1 MKKVA
6 VALHAREDFNPEI
19 IQDLKG
25 LDYIHVDVSDG
36 KFTSVK
42 NLNLEVFRVLNET
55 YKTPIIAHM
64 MVVNP
69 LYYMEEII
77 ERIHIFIFHFEVEH
91 DINEIIKQIRKT
103 DKKVG
108 IAINPDTDIMEIVP
122 YLNLIDLVLVMS
134 VYPGESGQ
142 KFIPHSIEKVNQL
155 IKFKEKYNFLID
167 VDGGINT
174 TNATKLDVDIL
185 SSTSTILNAND
196 PNKVISIL
204 KHSDEV

>member
-19 IQDLKG
+19 IKDLKG

-42 NLNLEVFRVLNET
+42 NLNLKVFRVLNET
-55 YKTPIIAHM
+55 YQTPIIAHM

-69 LYYMEEII
+69 LYYIEEII
-77 ERIHIFIFHFEVEH
+77 ENIHIFTFHFEVEQ
-91 DINEIIKQIRKT
+91 DIKEIINQIRK
-103 DKKVG
+103 KKKLVG
-108 IAINPDTDIMEIVP
+108 IALNPDTAIMEIIP
-122 YLNLIDLVLVMS
+122 YLNLIDLILVMS
-134 VYPGESGQ
+134 VYPGKSGQ
-142 KFIPHSIEKVNQL
+142 KFIPYSIEKVKQL
-155 IKFKEKYNFLID
+155 IKYKEDYNFLID